1 MAGDFVMAIDRLEA
15 LRTMLITDPANTF
28 ARYGLAMELV
38 KVGDVEAGL
47 AEFRWLMD
55 HEPDYTPAY
64 YHAGKALETLGRLD
78 DAREVMDKGIVA
90 SARVGDDH
98 TRSEL
103 QAALDMLG
111 I

>member
-1 MAGDFVMAIDRLEA
+1 MAIDRLEA

-28 ARYGLAMELV
+28 ARYGLAIELV

-47 AEFRWLMD
+47 TEFHWLME
-55 HEPDYTPAY
+55 HEPEYTPAY
-64 YHAGKALETLGRLD
+64 FHCGKALEGLGRLEE
-78 DAREVMDKGIVA
+78 ARKVLERGIEVT
-90 SARVGDDH
+90 SRVGDHH

-103 QAALDMLG
+103 QAALDTLG